1 MLLRGDSGNTQGTSR
16 DRSRRPGRR
25 APSPISASGPVPAGP
40 ANGTGPSPVPGTVP
54 GQAGGPAP
62 GQGAPPDQAVP
73 LRVSARHLN
82 LALDELLDSRH
93 DLTRVLLGS
102 RPMRGA
108 DVVIRPV
115 LPYLRPSR

>member
-1 MLLRGDSGNTQGTSR
+1 AVHAAGA
-16 DRSRRPGRR
+16 R
-25 APSPISASGPVPAGP
+25 AARAAVLAP
-40 ANGTGPSPVPGTVP
+40 ANGSAAALAHGSAANQPNGSAPIQP
-54 GQAGGPAP
+54 GGPAP
-62 GQGAPPDQAVP
+62 DPAAP

-82 LALDELLDSRH
+82 LALDELLDTRQ

-108 DVVIRPV
+108 DAVIRPV

>member
-16 DRSRRPGRR
+16 DRSRRPAGVLL
-25 APSPISASGPVPAGP
+25 PPISASGPVPAGP